1 MNFDD
6 YNSLNNIVEEQR
18 RQLRTIEDE
27 IQYNQLC
34 MKEAESYVRSFIDS
48 EPVDFKVFSPRNAE
62 NVHRNE
68 IEKTNQEKESYEKKN
83 QQLKK
88 RQDFL
93 RKQIKQLEKILEYKK
108 HNLTILNIQE
118 EDRQRIARDL
128 HDSSLQN
135 LTHLLHKIE
144 LCSLY
149 IDEDSVKAK
158 LELSVVNKVLRE
170 TIDEMRN
177 IVYDLRPMT
186 FDDLGLKAAFERL
199 LEDIKEN
206 KNYSIQA
213 DIDDVSCE
221 TNLVLISIYRIVQ
234 ECLNNIDKHA
244 EAGNIFFSVKNHGE
258 RCIIDIRDNG
268 KGFNVKKNIT
278 EKHFGLSL
286 MRERVELLNGKIQ
299 ISSKT
304 GKGTKIHIEIPL
316 DFYIE

>member
-6 YNSLNNIVEEQR
+6 YNSLKKILKEQR
-18 RQLRTIEDE
+18 QQLKKLEDE
-27 IQYNQLC
+27 IQYNNLC
-34 MKEAESYVRSFIDS
+34 MKEADNYVRSFIDS

-62 NVHRNE
+62 NVHRDE
-68 IEKTNQEKESYEKKN
+68 IEKTNREKASYEIEN

-93 RKQIKQLEKILEYKK
+93 RKQIRQLEKILEYKK
-108 HNLTILNIQE
+108 RNLTVLNIQE

-128 HDSSLQN
+128 HDVSLQN
-135 LTHLLHKIE
+135 LTHLVHKIE
-144 LCSLY
+144 LSSLY
-149 IDEDSVKAK
+149 INEDPVKAK

-170 TIDEMRN
+170 TIAEMRN
-177 IVYDLRPMT
+177 IVFDLRPMT
-186 FDDLGLKAAFERL
+186 FDDLGLKAALERL
-199 LEDIKEN
+199 LEDIKED
-206 KNYSIQA
+206 KNYSIEA

-221 TNLVLISIYRIVQ
+221 TNLVLVSIYRIVQ

-244 EAGNIFFSVKNHGE
+244 EADNIFFSVKNHGE

>member
-199 LEDIKEN
+199 LEDIIK
-206 KNYSIQA
+206 
-213 DIDDVSCE
+213 
-221 TNLVLISIYRIVQ
+221 
-234 ECLNNIDKHA
+234 
-244 EAGNIFFSVKNHGE
+244 
-258 RCIIDIRDNG
+258 IIR
-268 KGFNVKKNIT
+268 F
-278 EKHFGLSL
+278 
-286 MRERVELLNGKIQ
+286 RQ
-299 ISSKT
+299 I
-304 GKGTKIHIEIPL
+304 
-316 DFYIE
+316 